1 MTAKLIIVKAKI
13 SAPKF
18 TGTYSYT
25 GTGIIVKSSDFES
38 FDSAVLK
45 LETSKGTGAG
55 EYKAQF
61 TLLDTEHYEWA
72 EEGAGETVWN
82 IDKAKITATKTSGRL
97 PEYSSETY
105 KGEFGQIVNYKYY
118 TDETCSEEV
127 HPDDLEE
134 NKEYFVKAVLTDG
147 DNFEIDENA
156 VTYFELGFKHSI
168 GEAEQKSNFFKDNWM
183 WLALGAGALLLLLI
197 LILALTRRRA
207 HADGYDD
214 YDYADDE
221 DEDDEEDYDDEYD
234 DYEDDDY

>member
-1 MTAKLIIVKAKI
+1 MTLFPYTTLFRSNYNAVADVTATLTIGAGVYVPEFTFVDKTSEYNGKSQTISLTGEVPEWLTVEFYLNGEEFAGVTEIGEYEITAKFTHGNSAYGPVTDMTAKLIIVKAKI

-82 IDKAKITATKTSGRL
+82 IDKAKITATKTAIRFASA
-97 PEYSSETY
+97 EDIVTISSERLIAGTLTE
-105 KGEFGQIVNYKYY
+105 EFS
-118 TDETCSEEV
+118 CS
-127 HPDDLEE
+127 
-134 NKEYFVKAVLTDG
+134 VK
-147 DNFEIDENA
+147 
-156 VTYFELGFKHSI
+156 
-168 GEAEQKSNFFKDNWM
+168 
-183 WLALGAGALLLLLI
+183 LLI
-197 LILALTRRRA
+197 VLIIRSPFP
-207 HADGYDD
+207 
-214 YDYADDE
+214 
-221 DEDDEEDYDDEYD
+221 
-234 DYEDDDY
+234 